1 MKIGIIGIGLMG
13 GSFALD
19 FRSKN
24 KNSKIYGFD
33 TNKKSLDYFSD
44 FSLENFN
51 MSPPNATARHKK
63 SLEQALLEDIENKG
77 YELIE
82 IEQHSLRKGIKFV
95 LYIDHDNGIGL
106 DDCVNVSKA
115 SEMIIDEFIDPESYE
130 LEVSSPGLDRKLNKK
145 EDFDRFI
152 GKTIKIRLKE
162 KLNDRKNFKGLLT
175 DRRGDM
181 VILEDDQVFEIPMDR
196 IDICRIVPQFN

>member
-1 MKIGIIGIGLMG
+1 MNEI
-13 GSFALD
+13 
-19 FRSKN
+19 
-24 KNSKIYGFD
+24 
-33 TNKKSLDYFSD
+33 
-44 FSLENFN
+44 
-51 MSPPNATARHKK
+51 KK
-63 SLEQALLEDIENKG
+63 SLEETLSEDIENNG

-106 DDCVNVSKA
+106 DDCVSVSKA
-115 SEMIIDEFIDPESYE
+115 SEVIIDEFIDPESYE

>member
-1 MKIGIIGIGLMG
+1 MNEI
-13 GSFALD
+13 
-19 FRSKN
+19 
-24 KNSKIYGFD
+24 
-33 TNKKSLDYFSD
+33 KK
-44 FSLENFN
+44 
-51 MSPPNATARHKK
+51 R
-63 SLEQALLEDIENKG
+63 LEQALLEDIENKG

-106 DDCVNVSKA
+106 DDCISVSKA

-152 GKTIKIRLKE
+152 GKTIKFRLKE
-162 KLNDRKNFKGLLT
+162 ILNDRKNFKGLLT
-175 DRRGDM
+175 DRKGDI

>member
-1 MKIGIIGIGLMG
+1 MNEI
-13 GSFALD
+13 
-19 FRSKN
+19 
-24 KNSKIYGFD
+24 
-33 TNKKSLDYFSD
+33 
-44 FSLENFN
+44 
-51 MSPPNATARHKK
+51 KK
-63 SLEQALLEDIENKG
+63 SLEETLREHIENNG

-82 IEQHSLRKGIKFV
+82 IDQHSLRKGIKFV

-106 DDCVNVSKA
+106 DDCVSVSKA

-152 GKTIKIRLKE
+152 GKTIKIKLKE

-175 DRRGDM
+175 DRRGDT

>member
-1 MKIGIIGIGLMG
+1 MNEI
-13 GSFALD
+13 
-19 FRSKN
+19 
-24 KNSKIYGFD
+24 
-33 TNKKSLDYFSD
+33 
-44 FSLENFN
+44 
-51 MSPPNATARHKK
+51 KK
-63 SLEQALLEDIENKG
+63 SLEQTLLEDIENKG

-106 DDCVNVSKA
+106 DDCVSVSKA

-175 DRRGDM
+175 DRRGDT

>member
-1 MKIGIIGIGLMG
+1 MNEI
-13 GSFALD
+13 
-19 FRSKN
+19 
-24 KNSKIYGFD
+24 
-33 TNKKSLDYFSD
+33 
-44 FSLENFN
+44 
-51 MSPPNATARHKK
+51 KK
-63 SLEQALLEDIENKG
+63 SLEETLREHIENNG

-106 DDCVNVSKA
+106 DDCVSVSKA

-175 DRRGDM
+175 DRRGDT

>member
-1 MKIGIIGIGLMG
+1 MNDI
-13 GSFALD
+13 
-19 FRSKN
+19 
-24 KNSKIYGFD
+24 
-33 TNKKSLDYFSD
+33 
-44 FSLENFN
+44 
-51 MSPPNATARHKK
+51 KK
-63 SLEQALLEDIENKG
+63 SLEQTLLEDIENNG

-106 DDCVNVSKA
+106 DDCVSVSKA

>member
-1 MKIGIIGIGLMG
+1 MNEI
-13 GSFALD
+13 
-19 FRSKN
+19 
-24 KNSKIYGFD
+24 
-33 TNKKSLDYFSD
+33 
-44 FSLENFN
+44 
-51 MSPPNATARHKK
+51 KK
-63 SLEQALLEDIENKG
+63 SLEEALSEDIENNG

-106 DDCVNVSKA
+106 DDCVSVSKA

-175 DRRGDM
+175 DRRGDT

>member
-1 MKIGIIGIGLMG
+1 MNEI
-13 GSFALD
+13 
-19 FRSKN
+19 
-24 KNSKIYGFD
+24 
-33 TNKKSLDYFSD
+33 
-44 FSLENFN
+44 
-51 MSPPNATARHKK
+51 KK
-63 SLEQALLEDIENKG
+63 SLEETLSEDIENNG

-175 DRRGDM
+175 DRRGNM

>member
-1 MKIGIIGIGLMG
+1 MNEI
-13 GSFALD
+13 
-19 FRSKN
+19 
-24 KNSKIYGFD
+24 
-33 TNKKSLDYFSD
+33 
-44 FSLENFN
+44 
-51 MSPPNATARHKK
+51 KK
-63 SLEQALLEDIENKG
+63 SLEETLSEDIENNG

-175 DRRGDM
+175 DRRGDT
-181 VILEDDQVFEIPMDR
+181 VILADDQVFEIPMDR

>member
-1 MKIGIIGIGLMG
+1 MNEI
-13 GSFALD
+13 
-19 FRSKN
+19 
-24 KNSKIYGFD
+24 
-33 TNKKSLDYFSD
+33 
-44 FSLENFN
+44 
-51 MSPPNATARHKK
+51 KK
-63 SLEQALLEDIENKG
+63 SLEETLSEDIENNG

-106 DDCVNVSKA
+106 DDCVSVSKA

-181 VILEDDQVFEIPMDR
+181 VILEDDQIFEIPMDR

>member
-1 MKIGIIGIGLMG
+1 MNEI
-13 GSFALD
+13 
-19 FRSKN
+19 
-24 KNSKIYGFD
+24 
-33 TNKKSLDYFSD
+33 
-44 FSLENFN
+44 
-51 MSPPNATARHKK
+51 KK
-63 SLEQALLEDIENKG
+63 SLEQTLSEDIENNG

-106 DDCVNVSKA
+106 DDCVSVSKA

-175 DRRGDM
+175 DRRGDT

>member
-1 MKIGIIGIGLMG
+1 MNEI
-13 GSFALD
+13 
-19 FRSKN
+19 
-24 KNSKIYGFD
+24 
-33 TNKKSLDYFSD
+33 
-44 FSLENFN
+44 
-51 MSPPNATARHKK
+51 KK
-63 SLEQALLEDIENKG
+63 SLEETLREHIENNG

-82 IEQHSLRKGIKFV
+82 IDQHSLRKGIKFV
-95 LYIDHDNGIGL
+95 LYIDHKNGIGL

-152 GKTIKIRLKE
+152 GKTIKIKLKE

>member
-1 MKIGIIGIGLMG
+1 MEEI
-13 GSFALD
+13 
-19 FRSKN
+19 R
-24 KNSKIYGFD
+24 
-33 TNKKSLDYFSD
+33 
-44 FSLENFN
+44 
-51 MSPPNATARHKK
+51 K
-63 SLEQALLEDIENKG
+63 SLEQTLLEDIENNG

-106 DDCVNVSKA
+106 DDCVSVSKA

-175 DRRGDM
+175 DRRGDT

>member
-1 MKIGIIGIGLMG
+1 MNEI
-13 GSFALD
+13 
-19 FRSKN
+19 
-24 KNSKIYGFD
+24 
-33 TNKKSLDYFSD
+33 
-44 FSLENFN
+44 
-51 MSPPNATARHKK
+51 KK
-63 SLEQALLEDIENKG
+63 SLEQTLLEDIENKG

-106 DDCVNVSKA
+106 DDCVSVSKA

-175 DRRGDM
+175 DRKGDI

>member
-1 MKIGIIGIGLMG
+1 MNEI
-13 GSFALD
+13 
-19 FRSKN
+19 
-24 KNSKIYGFD
+24 
-33 TNKKSLDYFSD
+33 
-44 FSLENFN
+44 
-51 MSPPNATARHKK
+51 KK
-63 SLEQALLEDIENKG
+63 SLEETLSEDIENNG

-106 DDCVNVSKA
+106 DDCVSVSKA

>member
-1 MKIGIIGIGLMG
+1 MNEI
-13 GSFALD
+13 
-19 FRSKN
+19 
-24 KNSKIYGFD
+24 
-33 TNKKSLDYFSD
+33 
-44 FSLENFN
+44 
-51 MSPPNATARHKK
+51 KK
-63 SLEQALLEDIENKG
+63 SLEQALLEDIKNKG

-106 DDCVNVSKA
+106 DDCVSVSKA

-175 DRRGDM
+175 DRRGDT

>member
-1 MKIGIIGIGLMG
+1 MNEI
-13 GSFALD
+13 
-19 FRSKN
+19 
-24 KNSKIYGFD
+24 
-33 TNKKSLDYFSD
+33 
-44 FSLENFN
+44 
-51 MSPPNATARHKK
+51 KK
-63 SLEQALLEDIENKG
+63 SLEETLRQHIENNG

-82 IEQHSLRKGIKFV
+82 IDQHSLRKGIKFV
-95 LYIDHDNGIGL
+95 LYIDHKNGIGL

-152 GKTIKIRLKE
+152 GKTIKIKLKE